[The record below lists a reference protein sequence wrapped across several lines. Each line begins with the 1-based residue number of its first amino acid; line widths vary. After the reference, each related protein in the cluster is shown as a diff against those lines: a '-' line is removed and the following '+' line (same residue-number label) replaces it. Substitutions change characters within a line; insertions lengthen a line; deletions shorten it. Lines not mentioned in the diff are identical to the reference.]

1 MDLLEILSKII
12 LMTFITEKHKE
23 TEWEHCS
30 ESQNVQMLFLT
41 FVIPEMF
48 SEARGID
55 LEKEI
60 S

>member
-41 FVIPEMF
+41 FVTPEMF